1 VGDSMQRL
9 AMDVSGVVAFIRV
22 TEWSRQV
29 LKVVCGRRLPCFHHL
44 CTAWANNPYRII
56 FVTVPV
62 TGSGAREDRLVRDL
76 CIFLSTGTCVFSF
89 QHGSLSLRLQ
99 SPSLDKFAKLRAL
112 DEGCSSLRFWS
123 TTRNEGRYLNSTST
137 FSM

>member
-1 VGDSMQRL
+1 MQRL

-62 TGSGAREDRLVRDL
+62 TGSSAREDRLVRDL
-76 CIFLSTGTCVFSF
+76 CIFLSTRIIEPPITI
-89 QHGSLSLRLQ
+89 
-99 SPSLDKFAKLRAL
+99 
-112 DEGCSSLRFWS
+112 
-123 TTRNEGRYLNSTST
+123 T
-137 FSM
+137 FPRQVCQTACP